1 MSQGLPFYSS
11 EWIWFHTPQVSCPTN
26 LQPENITRVFLISRH
41 CCGSVRASP
50 GLAVACRWAISI
62 SDEEVSGWL
71 GPCGAR
77 WSIIYYRTSLLLP
90 CVFMTNALRRD
101 SVPEVNAA
109 RLTPRPP
116 LTNTVVAW
124 FWTARR
130 QSDQTTWS
138 GPRVLRHQC
147 ESTEVQEYLLK
158 KTPQLWVAG
167 SLFVSALRVQ
177 FMTKNE
183 NVMGVGQ
190 SL

>member
-26 LQPENITRVFLISRH
+26 LQPENITRMFLISRH
-41 CCGSVRASP
+41 CCGSVRVSP

-130 QSDQTTWS
+130 QSDQTTWG
-138 GPRVLRHQC
+138 GPGVLRHQGVSPQRSKNIC
-147 ESTEVQEYLLK
+147 LK
-158 KTPQLWVAG
+158 KPTPTVRSQVIFLSVL
-167 SLFVSALRVQ
+167 SEFS
-177 FMTKNE
+177 
-183 NVMGVGQ
+183 
-190 SL
+190 S